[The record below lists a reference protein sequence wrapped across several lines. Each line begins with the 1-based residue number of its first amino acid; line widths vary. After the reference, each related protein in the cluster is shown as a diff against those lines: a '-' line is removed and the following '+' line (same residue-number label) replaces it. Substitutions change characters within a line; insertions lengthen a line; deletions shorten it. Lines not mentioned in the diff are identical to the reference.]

1 MLNWNALCSPKGLR
15 ENCQQDCWQSNF
27 RVITGTYSLEACG
40 NLLNGLLAVRE
51 AVSHAI
57 DRG

>member
-15 ENCQQDCWQSNF
+15 ENRQQACWQSNF